1 MSKTCQA
8 TNKEI
13 HSQALS
19 GYRTAPSGEG
29 QGFFQEHPPPHL
41 PLLSSSPEVTV
52 TSSPIQKR
60 KFIPTR
66 FFLMARIINK

>member
-29 QGFFQEHPPPHL
+29 QGFFQEHPPTP
-41 PLLSSSPEVTV
+41 SPPVV
-52 TSSPIQKR
+52 VARSDGDV
-60 KFIPTR
+60 IPYSKKKVYTDT
-66 FFLMARIINK
+66 FFFNGSNN